1 MLQRHACQTTVL
13 QALRP
18 LGHMRSNNYSTTKIF
33 VDNFL
38 LSMSSIMSTNRCSH
52 RVEQRLFKLK
62 KNLHLA

>member
-13 QALRP
+13 QALT

-38 LSMSSIMSTNRCSH
+38 LLTSSIMSTNHCSH

-62 KNLHLA
+62 KIFI